1 MPSDDLSRRSFLQK
15 TAVLGAAA
23 STGMGILQPAQAD
36 GFRPS
41 PRQRHA
47 LVTWGGWDGHHPE
60 TFKDMIVP
68 WLRDEDFEVTVAN
81 SLEPYADPDL
91 METVDVV
98 VQFWTMGEISD
109 AQLKGLLTAVQNGT
123 GIAGWHGGTGDSFRN
138 RPRYLYMIGGQW
150 VAHPGGQIQYTVNIV
165 DENDE
170 IITGL
175 DDFSLTSEQYY
186 MLVDPSNKVLATTT
200 FTGDHDSWIEGCV
213 MPVVWKKRFGQGRV
227 FFSSVGHAPDDFE
240 EAPEAFEIV
249 KRGIQWA
256 SRGTESQDLENLVQA
271 VYPKG

>member
-23 STGMGILQPAQAD
+23 STGMGVLQPVHAD
-36 GFRPS
+36 DFRQS
-41 PRQRHA
+41 PPQRHA

-60 TFKDMIVP
+60 AFKDMIVP
-68 WLRDEDFEVTVAN
+68 WLQDEDFEVTVAN

-109 AQLKGLLTAVQNGT
+109 VQLEGLLTAVQNGT
-123 GIAGWHGGTGDSFRN
+123 GIAGWHGGIGDSFRN

-150 VAHPGGQIQYTVNIV
+150 VSHPGGQVQYTVNIV
-165 DENDE
+165 DEDDE
-170 IITGL
+170 VTAGL
-175 DDFSLTSEQYY
+175 DDFSLTSEKYY

-200 FTGDHDSWIEGCV
+200 FTGDHDPWIEGCV

-227 FFSSVGHAPDDFE
+227 FFSSVGHAPNDFE

-256 SRGTESQDLENLVQA
+256 SRGTESQNLENLVQA

>member
-1 MPSDDLSRRSFLQK
+1 MPSSPLTRRDFLQK
-15 TAVLGAAA
+15 TAIFGAAA
-23 STGMGILQPAQAD
+23 STGMGVLQPAHAD
-36 GFRPS
+36 NFRPFPS
-41 PRQRHA
+41 QRHA

-68 WLRDEDFEVTVAN
+68 WLRDENFEVTVAN
-81 SLEPYADPDL
+81 SLEPYADSDL

-109 AQLKGLLTAVQNGT
+109 AQLEGLLTAVQNGT
-123 GIAGWHGGTGDSFRN
+123 GIAGWHGGIGDSFRN

-150 VAHPGGQIQYTVNIV
+150 VSHPGGQIQYTVNIV
-165 DENDE
+165 DEEDE
-170 IITGL
+170 ITAGI
-175 DDFSLTSEQYY
+175 DDFTLTSEQYY
-186 MLVDPSNKVLATTT
+186 MLVDPSNTVLATTT
-200 FTGDHDSWIEGCV
+200 FTGDHDSWIGGSV

-227 FFSSVGHAPDDFE
+227 FFSSVGHAPNDFE

-249 KRGIQWA
+249 KRGIRWA
-256 SRGTESQDLENLVQA
+256 SNGGDEQNPADLVQA